1 MPADGHSQQRQ
12 GAHRAEADPE
22 PNQPALPIGS
32 RYPGDQP
39 HVGHDSG
46 TASLASPAVRCP
58 HCGRDVQLDEAI
70 AHQLA
75 APMRAGWEAEMR
87 QRIGEEVRADYA
99 SELDA
104 QHAEREELEGRL
116 RERDG
121 QIKELKAQEAGLLR
135 DRRKLE
141 DEKEDLEREK
151 ELARDEIRKQERVF
165 ADRRASQRAEEELR
179 RERESHQEQ
188 LRRKDEDHGTR
199 TRQLEDQLKR
209 VSAQLEEAQRKS
221 STSLRQQEGI
231 ARQDLFGE
239 ELQRRFPADLI
250 KVTPAGKRGPD
261 VVQIVR
267 IGHLDCGVILWEC
280 KRAVAWSNEW
290 PRKLASEVRQAR
302 ARFGVI
308 VSEVL
313 PPGMDGSGQAGD
325 VWACDY
331 GHAWDLAAGLRQAII
346 AVYRHEAANAARAG
360 IAGRVY
366 DYIATGGFEARYKAA
381 EQAVGGLRQELG
393 QDQRASQQ
401 RWRRMERLIDEIL
414 EQGLHGIVLDI
425 IGLGGEIP
433 PAARAELPEDGPP
446 ELPPGQGTQPVHS

>member
-1 MPADGHSQQRQ
+1 MTS
-12 GAHRAEADPE
+12 
-22 PNQPALPIGS
+22 
-32 RYPGDQP
+32 
-39 HVGHDSG
+39 
-46 TASLASPAVRCP
+46 ASVQSAVRCP
-58 HCGRDVQLDEAI
+58 HCGQEIQLDEAI

-75 APMRAGWEAEMR
+75 APMRANWEAEMR
-87 QRIGEEVRADYA
+87 QQIGEQVRAVHA
-99 SELDA
+99 SDLEA
-104 QHAEREELEGRL
+104 QRAEREELEGTL
-116 RERDG
+116 RQRDT

-135 DRRKLE
+135 DRRELE

-151 ELARDEIRKQERVF
+151 ERARDEIRKQERVF
-165 ADRRASQRAEEELR
+165 ADRRASQRAGENLR
-179 RERESHQEQ
+179 REQERYQEQ
-188 LRRKDEDHGTR
+188 LRRKDEEHGTR

-209 VSAQLEEAQRKS
+209 VSAQLEEAKRKS
-221 STSLRQQEGI
+221 STSLRQQEGL

-239 ELQRRFPADLI
+239 ELQRRFSADLI

-261 VVQIVR
+261 VVQVVR
-267 IGHLDCGVILWEC
+267 VGHLDCGVILWEC
-280 KRAVAWSNEW
+280 KRTAAWGPGW
-290 PRKLASEVRQAR
+290 PGKLADQVRRAR

-313 PPGMDGSGQAGD
+313 PANMVGSGQAGD
-325 VWACDY
+325 VWVCDY

-366 DYIATGGFEARYKAA
+366 DYIATGGFEARYKAT

-433 PAARAELPEDGPP
+433 PAARAELPEDGPS
-446 ELPPGQGTQPVHS
+446 ELPPGQ

>member
-1 MPADGHSQQRQ
+1 MTTAP
-12 GAHRAEADPE
+12 
-22 PNQPALPIGS
+22 
-32 RYPGDQP
+32 
-39 HVGHDSG
+39 
-46 TASLASPAVRCP
+46 ASLAVRCP
-58 HCGRDVQLDEAI
+58 HCGREVQLDEAI

-87 QRIGEEVRADYA
+87 QQIGDEVRAAHA
-99 SELDA
+99 SDLES
-104 QHAEREELEGRL
+104 QRAEREELEGRL
-116 RERDG
+116 RQRDS

-151 ELARDEIRKQERVF
+151 ERARDEIRKQERVF
-165 ADRRASQRAEEELR
+165 AERKAQQRAGEDLR
-179 RERESHQEQ
+179 REQERHQEQ
-188 LRRKDEDHGTR
+188 LRRKDEEHGTR

-221 STSLRQQEGI
+221 STSLRQQEGL

-239 ELQRRFPADLI
+239 ELQRRFPTDLI

-261 VVQIVR
+261 VVQLVR
-267 IGHLDCGVILWEC
+267 VGHLDCGVILWEC
-280 KRAVAWSNEW
+280 KRTAAWGPGW
-290 PRKLASEVRQAR
+290 PGKLAGQVRRAG

-313 PPGMDGSGQAGD
+313 PVGMDGSGQAGD

-346 AVYRHEAANAARAG
+346 AVYRHEAANASRAG
-360 IAGRVY
+360 IAGKVY
-366 DYIATGGFEARYKAA
+366 DYFATGAFEARYKAM
-381 EQAVGGLRQELG
+381 EQAADGLRQELG
-393 QDQRASQQ
+393 QDQRASEQ
-401 RWRRMERLIDEIL
+401 RWRRMNRLIYEIL

-446 ELPPGQGTQPVHS
+446 ELPTGQ

>member
-1 MPADGHSQQRQ
+1 MSS
-12 GAHRAEADPE
+12 
-22 PNQPALPIGS
+22 GS
-32 RYPGDQP
+32 
-39 HVGHDSG
+39 
-46 TASLASPAVRCP
+46 ASPAVRCP
-58 HCGRDVQLDEAI
+58 HCGREVQLDEAI

-75 APMRAGWEAEMR
+75 APMRADWEAEMR
-87 QRIGEEVRADYA
+87 QQIGEEVRAAHA
-99 SELDA
+99 SDLAA
-104 QHAEREELEGRL
+104 QRAERAELEGTL
-116 RERDG
+116 RQRDT

-151 ELARDEIRKQERVF
+151 ERMRDEIRKQERVF
-165 ADRRASQRAEEELR
+165 ADRRAAQRAEEEVRRATEDYAEKLR
-179 RERESHQEQ
+179 RR
-188 LRRKDEDHGTR
+188 DEEHGTR

-209 VSAQLEEAQRKS
+209 VGTQLEEAQRKS

-261 VVQIVR
+261 IVQIVR
-267 IGHLDCGVILWEC
+267 VGHLDCGVILWEC
-280 KRAVAWSNEW
+280 KRTAAWSLGW
-290 PRKLASEVRQAR
+290 PGKLAGQVRSAR
-302 ARFGVI
+302 AKFGVI
-308 VSEVL
+308 VSEIL
-313 PPGMDGSGQAGD
+313 PAGVDGSGQAGD

-360 IAGRVY
+360 IAGKVY
-366 DYIATGGFEARYKAA
+366 DYIATGGFEARYKAT
-381 EQAVGGLRQELG
+381 EQAVDGLRQELG

-401 RWRRMERLIDEIL
+401 RWRRMGRLIDEIL
-414 EQGLHGIVLDI
+414 EQGLRGIVLDI

-433 PAARAELPEDGPP
+433 PAARAELPEDDPP
-446 ELPPGQGTQPVHS
+446 ELPAA

>member
-1 MPADGHSQQRQ
+1 MT
-12 GAHRAEADPE
+12 
-22 PNQPALPIGS
+22 
-32 RYPGDQP
+32 
-39 HVGHDSG
+39 
-46 TASLASPAVRCP
+46 TAPTSPAVRCP
-58 HCGRDVQLDEAI
+58 HCGREVQLDEAI

-87 QRIGEEVRADYA
+87 QQIGEEVRAAYA
-99 SELDA
+99 SDLEA
-104 QHAEREELEGRL
+104 QRAEREELEGTL
-116 RERDG
+116 RQRDT

-151 ELARDEIRKQERVF
+151 EQMRDEIRKQERVF
-165 ADRRASQRAEEELR
+165 ADRRASQRNEENLR
-179 RERESHQEQ
+179 RTQESYHEQ
-188 LRRKDEDHGTR
+188 LRRKDEEHSTR
-199 TRQLEDQLKR
+199 TRQLEDQLER
-209 VSAQLEEAQRKS
+209 VRTKLEEAQRKS

-267 IGHLDCGVILWEC
+267 VGHLDCGVILWEC
-280 KRAVAWSNEW
+280 KRAAGWSNEW
-290 PRKLASEVRQAR
+290 PRKLAGEVRRAG

-313 PPGMDGSGQAGD
+313 PIGVDGSSQVGD

-331 GHAWDLAAGLRQAII
+331 AHAWDLAAGLRQAII
-346 AVYRHEAANAARAG
+346 AVYRHEAANASRAG
-360 IAGRVY
+360 IAGKVY
-366 DYIATGGFEARYKAA
+366 DYFATGGFETRYKAV
-381 EQAVGGLRQELG
+381 EQGAHGLRQELG
-393 QDQRASQQ
+393 QDQRVSQQ

-414 EQGLHGIVLDI
+414 EQGLRGIVLDV

-433 PAARAELPEDGPP
+433 PAARAEISDDAPP
-446 ELPPGQGTQPVHS
+446 ELPAA

>member
-1 MPADGHSQQRQ
+1 MTPVPAS
-12 GAHRAEADPE
+12 
-22 PNQPALPIGS
+22 
-32 RYPGDQP
+32 
-39 HVGHDSG
+39 
-46 TASLASPAVRCP
+46 TAVRCP
-58 HCGRDVQLDEAI
+58 HCGKEVLLDEAI

-75 APMRAGWEAEMR
+75 APMRAVWEADMR
-87 QRIGEEVRADYA
+87 QQIGEEVRAAHVSDL
-99 SELDA
+99 EA
-104 QHAEREELEGRL
+104 QRAERAELEGTL
-116 RERDG
+116 RQRDT

-135 DRRKLE
+135 DRRNLE

-151 ELARDEIRKQERVF
+151 ERMRDEIRKQERVF
-165 ADRRASQRAEEELR
+165 ADRRASQRNEENLR
-179 RERESHQEQ
+179 RTQDSYQEQ
-188 LRRKDEDHGTR
+188 LRRKDEEHGTR

-209 VSAQLEEAQRKS
+209 VRTQLEEAQRKS

-267 IGHLDCGVILWEC
+267 VAHLDCGVILWEC
-280 KRAVAWSNEW
+280 KRTAAWGPGW
-290 PRKLASEVRQAR
+290 PGKLAGQVRSAR

-313 PPGMDGSGQAGD
+313 PADMDGSGQAGD

-346 AVYRHEAANAARAG
+346 AVYRHEAANASRAG
-360 IAGRVY
+360 IAGKVY
-366 DYIATGGFEARYKAA
+366 DYFATGGFEARYKAL
-381 EQAVGGLRQELG
+381 EQGADGLRQELG
-393 QDQRASQQ
+393 QDQRVSQQ
-401 RWRRMERLIDEIL
+401 RWRRMERLIDEII

-446 ELPPGQGTQPVHS
+446 ELPPAQ